1 MPSVHASQV
10 NTVQQSLL
18 AVVNQ
23 MHGTKRLAHAEH
35 ALLKELV
42 LTENEYVLAAFE
54 LYESDQNL
62 EELQDTLL
70 RCAKLET
77 RKRSLEAQEADLEAR
92 YRRALQG
99 KYDAAEDAEE
109 GEEDEDEE
117 EEEEEEDHYV
127 SCCCWIIYLSPW
139 TGLNVQCPS

>member
-1 MPSVHASQV
+1 MPRSQV

-18 AVVNQ
+18 ALVNQ
-23 MHGTKRLAHAEH
+23 MHGAKRISPAEH

-109 GEEDEDEE
+109 NEETGDEEEDEE
-117 EEEEEEDHYV
+117 EHDEDHEVRHDCFCY
-127 SCCCWIIYLSPW
+127 
-139 TGLNVQCPS
+139 